1 MKKRSTCKKLRR
13 HRTPQ
18 GDLRSRSETRNVR
31 GSLNAVY
38 SQRWMLWATQRNVDI
53 HMRGDAWRYERQ
65 QKAGTEENPEKHISE
80 TRIRVRLP
88 RLSGAQARR
97 LKKTPCKSRMPR
109 PRSATSGTSLPA
121 WDFNKV
127 KPKSE
132 VVQQAKKDSK
142 SVHFASRSAQLICE
156 LIQRQCVPEF
166 CGTGTSTI
174 CSRDEARLHQFGK
187 KMLPRKVMRYVFVR
201 GEDRQEICSSRI
213 VKMSR
218 TCQPP
223 IVTSNGPS
231 TQKSHKQCTR
241 MSQARRYSSTP
252 SRRNA
257 HWGTPRAGRKRGTG
271 YYFFRMRKR

>member
-1 MKKRSTCKKLRR
+1 
-13 HRTPQ
+13 
-18 GDLRSRSETRNVR
+18 
-31 GSLNAVY
+31 
-38 SQRWMLWATQRNVDI
+38 
-53 HMRGDAWRYERQ
+53 
-65 QKAGTEENPEKHISE
+65 
-80 TRIRVRLP
+80 
-88 RLSGAQARR
+88 
-97 LKKTPCKSRMPR
+97 MPR
-109 PRSATSGTSLPA
+109 PRSAMSGTSLPA

-257 HWGTPRAGRKRGTG
+257 HWGTPPCRTKERNRILLFSNEKTVKTFGAVVASSFAITQYIEESCTSHFISIRQCVSRT
-271 YYFFRMRKR
+271 RTTPPNTR